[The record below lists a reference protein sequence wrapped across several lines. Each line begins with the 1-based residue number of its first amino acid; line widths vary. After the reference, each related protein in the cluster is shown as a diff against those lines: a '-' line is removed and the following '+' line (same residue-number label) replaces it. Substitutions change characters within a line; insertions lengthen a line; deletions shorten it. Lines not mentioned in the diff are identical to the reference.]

1 MSETSR
7 KHPIALKR
15 VVYSLPSMEMV
26 PVRRG
31 VEYRVSAAGRLTIDV
46 YYPFAA
52 SAGTKFP
59 LVILVTGYPD
69 VGVPRPLG
77 CAFKDMGM
85 WISLAQLIARS
96 GMAAAAYTSSE
107 PAQDVHYV
115 LDHVTRDASALNVD
129 GMRLGLWAASG
140 HVPVALSALVRDR
153 HHPLRA
159 AVLSNGYTLDLQGTE
174 VEEAARA
181 YRFVNAAAGRSVA
194 DLRADVPLFIVRSGR
209 DEMPGINA
217 AMDRFIVEVLKNN
230 LPVTVTNQPT
240 APHGFELNDDTDR
253 SRHVIAQ
260 MLRFLRSHVTS

>member
-1 MSETSR
+1 MGETSR

-15 VVYSLPSMEMV
+15 VVHSLPGMELA

-46 YYPFAA
+46 YYPSAP
-52 SAGTKFP
+52 SAGAKFP

-77 CAFKDMGM
+77 CAFKDTGM
-85 WISLAQLIARS
+85 WVSMAQLIARS

-107 PAQDVHYV
+107 PAQDVHQV
-115 LDHVTRDASALNVD
+115 LDHVTRRASALGVD
-129 GMRLGLWAASG
+129 GTRLGLWAASG
-140 HVPVALSALVRDR
+140 HVPVALSALVRER

-159 AVLSNGYTLDLQGTE
+159 AALSNGYTLDLQSTE
-174 VEEAARA
+174 VEEAART
-181 YRFVNAAAGRSVA
+181 YRFVNAASGKFVT
-194 DLRADVPLFIVRSGR
+194 DLRSDVPLFVVRSGR

-217 AMDRFIVEVLKNN
+217 AMDRFIVEALKNN
-230 LPVTVTNQPT
+230 LPVTVTNQPA

-260 MLRFLRSHVTS
+260 MLRFLRFHLTS